1 MVEVTHPGGIVTRYG
16 HNSLIIAEVGDK
28 VQTGTVISFMGST
41 GRSTGSHVHYEVRVD
56 GVPVDPM
63 LFLPTKK

>member
-1 MVEVTHPGGIVTRYG
+1 G

-41 GRSTGSHVHYEVRVD
+41 GRSTGSHVHYEVRVN